1 MARLHG
7 ARREGLAAGE
17 KGRFPEGTGGR
28 LGAPFPRSPP
38 RRVLLTS
45 KDGALGSAGRQRVG
59 PGRPFPDRPVMPAFV
74 GTASRALPASEPS
87 FTRQPWR
94 DHGVERVPV
103 LIFDDPGSIAKQAAR
118 QVRTLV
124 EAKAASGDTA
134 VLGLPTGST
143 PIGVYQEL
151 IRMHREEGLDF
162 SNVVTFNIDEYV
174 PMKPDSLQ
182 SYHRFMRENFF
193 DHVNVPDANVHI
205 PRGDLAESEIEAHA
219 AEYER
224 LIQRSGGIDLLL
236 LGIGRSGHIGFNE
249 PGSTPDD
256 RTRLIVLD
264 EITRKD
270 AASDFFE
277 ERYVPR
283 EAITMGVGTI
293 LDARE
298 IILIAT
304 GEHKAPIVRQAVEE
318 PPNQQVSATYLQLHN
333 NASFYV
339 DRAAASEL
347 TREKTPWLIKRV
359 EWTPDAAKRAVIWL
373 SRETGKAILRLDAG
387 DFHRHHLHDLVH
399 TSGGVDELCQHVF
412 EDLRRR
418 VTYRDRL
425 PIKEKVIVFSPHP
438 DDDVISMGGMLHA
451 LVRNG
456 NDVTVAYMTNGSV
469 AVFDQDVRRHLQFVG
484 MAHDVLAPAAEDGV
498 QDRITTIL
506 RDLDKKKPAQVDT
519 DDVQKI
525 KAFIRYTEAI
535 AAIEVM
541 GLGTANA
548 RFLDMPFYKTGRVK
562 KAPIGEADVQI
573 VLDLLQ
579 ETGATHLFVAGDLS
593 DPHGTHR
600 MCYSAIDQAVRRYG
614 DTLTNV
620 DPGGDGAPAPKAKGR
635 RKKADAD
642 DPRPLVWLY
651 RGAWQEWEIDRA
663 DVFLPLSKAELDLK
677 IEAIYKH
684 ESQKDRAL
692 FPGAY
697 DDREFWER
705 ARDRNTATATSLDA
719 LGLPECY
726 AAEAFVTVRE
736 MP

>member
-1 MARLHG
+1 
-7 ARREGLAAGE
+7 
-17 KGRFPEGTGGR
+17 
-28 LGAPFPRSPP
+28 
-38 RRVLLTS
+38 
-45 KDGALGSAGRQRVG
+45 
-59 PGRPFPDRPVMPAFV
+59 MPAFA
-74 GTASRALPASEPS
+74 GLAPRPSAADAS
-87 FTRQPWR
+87 FTRQSWR
-94 DHGVERVPV
+94 ANGVERVPV
-103 LIFDDPGSIAKQAAR
+103 LIFDDPAGLARQAAR
-118 QVRTLV
+118 QVRTLI
-124 EAKAASGDTA
+124 EAKQAAGDTA

-151 IRMHREEGLDF
+151 IRMHREEGLSL
-162 SNVVTFNIDEYV
+162 SNVVTFNLDEYV

-193 DHVNVPDANVHI
+193 DHVDVPDENVHI
-205 PRGDLAESEIEAHA
+205 PRGDLAEDEIEAHA

-224 LIQRSGGIDLLL
+224 LIQRAGGIDLML

-249 PGSTPDD
+249 PGSTPED

-277 ERYVPR
+277 EKYVPR

-318 PPNQQVSATYLQLHN
+318 APNAQVSATYLQLHT
-333 NASFYV
+333 NATFYV

-347 TREKTPWLIKRV
+347 TREKTPWLVKRV
-359 EWTPDAAKRAVIWL
+359 EWTEDAAKRAVIWL
-373 SRETGKAILRLDAG
+373 SKETGKAILRLDAS

-399 TSGGVDELCQHVF
+399 AHGVDDLCQRVF

-418 VTYRDRL
+418 VTYRAGIPTR
-425 PIKEKVIVFSPHP
+425 ERVVVFSPHP

-451 LVRNG
+451 LVQNQC
-456 NDVTVAYMTNGSV
+456 DVTVAYMTNGSV
-469 AVFDQDVRRHLQFVG
+469 AVFDQDVRRHLQFVE
-484 MAHDVLAPAAEDGV
+484 MARDVLAPGADDGV
-498 QDRITTIL
+498 PDRIAAIL
-506 RDLDKKKPAQVDT
+506 RDLDKKKPAEVDT
-519 DDVQKI
+519 EAVQKL
-525 KAFIRYTEAI
+525 KASIRYTEAI

-541 GLGTANA
+541 GLGARDA
-548 RFLDMPFYKTGRVK
+548 RFLDMPFYKTGRVQ

-573 VLDLLQ
+573 VLDLLR
-579 ETGATHLFVAGDLS
+579 ETKATHLFVAGDLS

-600 MCYSAIDQAVRRYG
+600 MCYQAIDQAVRRYG
-614 DTLTNV
+614 EGLEAEVEAETA
-620 DPGGDGAPAPKAKGR
+620 GGDGAPAKAAKRARKGASR
-635 RKKADAD
+635 
-642 DPRPLVWLY
+642 RPLVWLY

-663 DVFLPLSKAELDLK
+663 DVFLPLSKADLELK

-705 ARDRNTATATSLDA
+705 ARDRNTETARALDA

-726 AAEAFVTVRE
+726 AAEAFVTVHE